1 MNLSRSQGYLTL
13 LSVTALLALT
23 ACPREEEPVYPQ
35 QQYPQ
40 QQYPQQQ
47 YPQQQYPQQPAPA
60 YTQPA
65 PTATA
70 PAPGTAGAGQPAS
83 VIPGVVKMPDGT
95 CQWTP
100 PSLDP
105 NTPAQPVAVPC
116 PPM

>member
-1 MNLSRSQGYLTL
+1 MNLSRSLGL
-13 LSVTALLALT
+13 LSVAALLTLT
-23 ACPREEEPVYPQ
+23 ACPREEPEYPAPPQ

-40 QQYPQQQ
+40 QQYPQQ
-47 YPQQQYPQQPAPA
+47 YPQQPQPAYTQPAPA

-65 PTATA
+65 PQ
-70 PAPGTAGAGQPAS
+70 PAPGATAGQPAS
-83 VIPGVVKMPDGT
+83 VIPGVMKMPDGT
-95 CQWTP
+95 CQFTP